1 MLLDAGP
8 DPDVKDGEG
17 RGLEQLLDETLAWYR
32 ARELEQWRRGWKRW
46 IRFELGGYA
55 GFTCLAVVDEVLTG
69 DLVKVLGVAWKAC
82 EGSGCRSAFDRPL
95 DVSCS

>member
-1 MLLDAGP
+1 M
-8 DPDVKDGEG
+8 VSSEG
-17 RGLEQLLDETLAWYR
+17 VGAVEE
-32 ARELEQWRRGWKRW
+32 GM
-46 IRFELGGYA
+46 RFELGGYA

-69 DLVKVLGVAWKAC
+69 NLGKVLGVAWKAC